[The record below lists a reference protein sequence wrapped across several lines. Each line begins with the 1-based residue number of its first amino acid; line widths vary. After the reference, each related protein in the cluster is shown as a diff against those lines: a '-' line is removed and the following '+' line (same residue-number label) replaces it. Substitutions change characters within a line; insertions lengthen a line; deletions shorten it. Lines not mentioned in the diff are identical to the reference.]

1 MSKIRGTTTRS
12 YVKGCDKAD
21 KCFHHVV
28 IRQKMRQSRREDQ
41 CKVDKNPSDREPSS
55 SKSSPQ
61 IAASDTTKTLP
72 HMHKRW
78 KKIHTQGRRNNHST
92 SIAMM
97 KSYAK
102 TAYDTYSKAKHK
114 RSRQNVYK
122 VHGFEHISHK
132 ENRRNRGSIW

>member
-1 MSKIRGTTTRS
+1 MRQSRQ
-12 YVKGCDKAD
+12 
-21 KCFHHVV
+21 
-28 IRQKMRQSRREDQ
+28 IRQKMRQSRQEDQ

-55 SKSSPQ
+55 FKSSPP

-72 HMHKRW
+72 HAQAMEEDPHT
-78 KKIHTQGRRNNHST
+78 KKKKQPQQHST